1 MTVTQIGQVIDGK
14 YELVELAGEGGMAT
28 VYKAMARGAAGFARV
43 VAVKKL
49 KRELRS
55 IRNYIDM
62 FVEEARVG
70 SDLAHPNIVQV
81 YDFVSDPDGSYYL
94 VMEWVEGMDMGRYI
108 KGYTEFQIQAPWPM
122 VAGIG
127 IGALRGLGAAHER
140 IKVDGTLAPVIHRDV
155 SPHNILLGING
166 TVKLTDFGLARARDR
181 MYSLTAPGTVK
192 GKLSY
197 LSPEVTYGQPATPLS
212 DLFAMGTVLWE
223 ALAGQRLFQ
232 GKTDL
237 DVFKQIRNCEIRPL
251 GKLRPDIPKRLIEI
265 IDESLMADP
274 GKRHPSARAMA
285 VLLAEILKTSASTGD
300 AQQALGTAV
309 SEIRLRTTRRMEGK
323 DDQPTASFAIDVE
336 PVTIT
341 SRPPKPDARPTSP
354 TTSLDV
360 EFSKADLDVEPLE
373 LTTRKKP

>member
-1 MTVTQIGQVIDGK
+1 MSDPGIGSVVDGK

-28 VYKAMARGAAGFARV
+28 VYRSVARGAAGFART

-49 KRELRS
+49 KRELRA

-81 YDFVSDPDGSYYL
+81 YDFCSDAGGSYYL
-94 VMEWVEGMDMGRYI
+94 VMEWVEGMDLGRFI
-108 KGYTEFQIQAPWPM
+108 RAFTEFASPTPWPM
-122 VAGIG
+122 IAGIG

-140 IKVDGTLAPVIHRDV
+140 RKPDGTLAPIIHRDV

-166 TVKLTDFGLARARDR
+166 VVKLSDFGLARARDR
-181 MYSLTAPGTVK
+181 VYSLTAPGTVK

-197 LSPEVTYGQPATPLS
+197 LSPEVTYGQPASPLS

-223 ALAGQRLFQ
+223 ALAGQRLFE

-251 GKLRPDIPKRLIEI
+251 ARMRPDLPRALVEVIETALAKDPAKRY
-265 IDESLMADP
+265 
-274 GKRHPSARAMA
+274 PSARTMA
-285 VLLAEILKTSASTGD
+285 VALAEVLKTAQTQGD
-300 AQQALGTAV
+300 AQQLLGAAV
-309 SEIRLRTTRRMEGK
+309 TDARARLARRAAGPS
-323 DDQPTASFAIDVE
+323 PTDEQVTWSFAIDVDPLVVTNQA
-336 PVTIT
+336 PVAGGSI
-341 SRPPKPDARPTSP
+341 
-354 TTSLDV
+354 DV
-360 EFSKADLDVEPLE
+360 EFSKPDLSVEPVP
-373 LTTRKKP
+373 LTKKKP

>member
-1 MTVTQIGQVIDGK
+1 MSVTQIGHVIDGK

-28 VYKAMARGAAGFARV
+28 VYKAITRGAAGFTRT

-49 KRELRS
+49 RRELRA

-81 YDFVSDPDGSYYL
+81 YDFCTDAEGSYYL
-94 VMEWVEGMDMGRYI
+94 VMEWVEGMDLSRFIRRWTDAGQR
-108 KGYTEFQIQAPWPM
+108 APWAM

-140 IKVDGTLAPVIHRDV
+140 RKPDGSLAPVIHRDV
-155 SPHNILLGING
+155 SPHNILLGVNG
-166 TVKLTDFGLARARDR
+166 VVKLTDFGLARARDR
-181 MYSLTAPGTVK
+181 VFSLTAPGTVK

-223 ALAGQRLFQ
+223 ALAGQRLFE

-237 DVFKQIRNCEIRPL
+237 DVFKQIRNCEVRPL
-251 GKLRPDIPKRLIEI
+251 AAIRPDIPRALVEA
-265 IDESLMADP
+265 IDCSLAADP
-274 GKRHPSARAMA
+274 AKRHPSARSMA
-285 VLLAEILKTSASTGD
+285 VVLAEILKTAQSTGD
-300 AQQALGTAV
+300 AQAALGQAV
-309 SEIRLRTTRRMEGK
+309 HDARMRGQRAASQPSAAGDE
-323 DDQPTASFAIDVE
+323 QPTWTYKLDEQGKSVE
-336 PVTIT
+336 I
-341 SRPPKPDARPTSP
+341 
-354 TTSLDV
+354 
-360 EFSKADLDVEPLE
+360 EFSKADLESEPVP
-373 LTTRKKP
+373 LTKKKT